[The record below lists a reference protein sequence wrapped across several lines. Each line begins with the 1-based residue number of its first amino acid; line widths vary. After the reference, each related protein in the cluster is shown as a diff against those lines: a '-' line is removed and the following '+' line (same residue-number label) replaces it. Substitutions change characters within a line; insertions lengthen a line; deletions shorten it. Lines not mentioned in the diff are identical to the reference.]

1 MNKHRVAYIFFS
13 IIVLAGMQNLQ
24 ANERK
29 FSFTYE
35 TSVLPKGA
43 REIELWNTDRR
54 GRAYFYRRLDQRIE
68 YEFGVSDNLMSA
80 LYLNYTWRV
89 KDSNEDAAGG
99 AKSSSYSMS
108 ISNEWKYKLLDRV
121 ADPFGFALYGEWTVG
136 PDKQEVE
143 GKLLF
148 DKQFSNF
155 LIALNAVGEQE
166 WSYDV
171 VNGKTEIE
179 DEFVTEVDF
188 AAAYEFSPHFSIG
201 LEARHQS
208 VSVNGVLQH
217 SSLFAGPTIAVSNEY
232 FWTVL
237 SVQPQLA
244 SFKGATTQNGSLD
257 LGEFEKVQTRLL
269 FSFHL

>member
-1 MNKHRVAYIFFS
+1 MSKHRFPYLLLC
-13 IIVLAGMQNLQ
+13 IISLAGLQ
-24 ANERK
+24 DLFSNERK
-29 FSFTYE
+29 FAFTYE

-68 YEFGVSDNLMSA
+68 YEFGVTDNLMSA
-80 LYLNYTWRV
+80 VYLNYTWRV
-89 KDSNEDAAGG
+89 RDSNEGAPGG

-108 ISNEWKYKLLDRV
+108 ISNEWKYKLMDRV
-121 ADPFGFALYGEWTVG
+121 ADPFGFAVYGEWTVG
-136 PDKQEVE
+136 PDKQELE

-148 DKQFSNF
+148 DKQLSNLLF
-155 LIALNAVGEQE
+155 ALNAVGEQE

-171 VNGKTEIE
+171 VNGTTEIE
-179 DEFVTEVDF
+179 EELIAEIDL
-188 AAAYEFSPHFSIG
+188 AAAYEFTPHFSVG
-201 LEARHQS
+201 LEALQKT
-208 VSVNGVLQH
+208 VFINGSLKH
-217 SSLFAGPTIAVSNEY
+217 SSLFAGPSIAFSNEY

-237 SVQPQLA
+237 TIQPQLT